1 MYGAVAKLI
10 AVGTAQE
17 YNVDREALVQQ
28 ALFAFDLDQLNQ
40 IFLGAVV
47 QLAAAVAR
55 VSEGV
60 QTNMGDRADVV
71 SCNVTIH
78 VGDNALRQVVSLDL
92 VVQSEFTQLR
102 STIPVTADNA
112 LNHAFM
118 AVVVAAGAVTMA
130 LTCCEKQGQIL
141 RMTGFQETLLQS
153 DGQGFRAST
162 AYKTAGSDSIAVIYA
177 QSSLFWRDNLYFLH
191 WYQILSLLNDSFQT
205 QASENKSCLQLNA
218 HKAR

>member
-1 MYGAVAKLI
+1 MCDG
-10 AVGTAQE
+10 
-17 YNVDREALVQQ
+17 
-28 ALFAFDLDQLNQ
+28 
-40 IFLGAVV
+40 
-47 QLAAAVAR
+47 
-55 VSEGV
+55 
-60 QTNMGDRADVV
+60 ADVV
-71 SCNVTIH
+71 SGNITVHMRNNT
-78 VGDNALRQVVSLDL
+78 LRQVVSLDL
-92 VVQSEFTQLR
+92 VVQSEFAQLR

-153 DGQGFRAST
+153 DGQGFRAGT
-162 AYKTAGSDSIAVIYA
+162 AYETAGSDGIAVIYA